1 MAVAQAVVQVDHV
14 VKAAVATVAVVA
26 KAAVAMVAVVRVA
39 VALVDHVV
47 KAAVATVAVA
57 QVAHVKADVLLDAL
71 MVHVVKV
78 AENDRL
84 PAQLAFNRTSH
95 ARHRGHE

>member
-1 MAVAQAVVQVDHV
+1 M
-14 VKAAVATVAVVA
+14 
-26 KAAVAMVAVVRVA
+26 
-39 VALVDHVV
+39 DHVV

-84 PAQLAFNRTSH
+84 PAQLAFNRKSH

>member
-1 MAVAQAVVQVDHV
+1 MVHV
-14 VKAAVATVAVVA
+14 V

-78 AENDRL
+78 AENDLL
-84 PAQLAFNRTSH
+84 PAQLAFNRTNH
-95 ARHRGHE
+95 ARYRGHE

>member
-1 MAVAQAVVQVDHV
+1 MAVAQADVQVAHV

-26 KAAVAMVAVVRVA
+26 KAAVAMVAV
-39 VALVDHVV
+39 
-47 KAAVATVAVA
+47 A
-57 QVAHVKADVLLDAL
+57 QVAHVKADVRLDAL

-84 PAQLAFNRTSH
+84 PAQLAFNRKSH